1 MVDYRIWYDNSLG
14 GDFEILVSN
23 IAALNYI
30 ATGLTQGATYKFRVQ
45 SRNVYGYSILYS
57 NEVSILAAQ
66 IPAVPA
72 APTTEFVAASDA
84 VVVSWVAPDNGGSP
98 IISYTILIRESDG
111 VTYTTELGDCD
122 GSDSTIVS
130 NVQCTVPALKL
141 HLAPFGLPW
150 ASHVYAKIVASNI
163 YGSSEQSEEGNGAII
178 YAVPDAPVS
187 LSEVLEE
194 RSSSTLGLTWEDGPD
209 PGGLP
214 VIDYRVTVV
223 STTGTYSVV
232 TENLTSRNYVALLLT
247 LGEVYSFTVQSRN
260 SHGYS
265 LYSEP
270 FEILCAIKPGIP
282 TGILTVNNNAQ
293 IDVSWT
299 APSENGS
306 PITAYQIFIKTSI
319 DTFEL

>member
-1 MVDYRIWYDNSLG
+1 
-14 GDFEILVSN
+14 
-23 IAALNYI
+23 
-30 ATGLTQGATYKFRVQ
+30 
-45 SRNVYGYSILYS
+45 
-57 NEVSILAAQ
+57 
-66 IPAVPA
+66 
-72 APTTEFVAASDA
+72 
-84 VVVSWVAPDNGGSP
+84 
-98 IISYTILIRESDG
+98 
-111 VTYTTELGDCD
+111 
-122 GSDSTIVS
+122 
-130 NVQCTVPALKL
+130 
-141 HLAPFGLPW
+141 
-150 ASHVYAKIVASNI
+150 
-163 YGSSEQSEEGNGAII
+163 
-178 YAVPDAPVS
+178 
-187 LSEVLEE
+187 
-194 RSSSTLGLTWEDGPD
+194 
-209 PGGLP
+209 